1 MVVLVNPRLVVV
13 GEHIFVELLME
24 LLCVQR
30 IVLSVLVEVMIECMN
45 VFGDQRFID
54 PRFGFEFALFSS
66 LAVQTFTVPPAAEVF
81 EKPRFGFVRI
91 LILLRSQDVRN

>member
-30 IVLSVLVEVMIECMN
+30 IVLSVLVEVMIECMY
-45 VFGDQRFID
+45 VLADQRFMES
-54 PRFGFEFALFSS
+54 RFGFEFVLFSP
-66 LAVQTFTVPPAAEVF
+66 LVLQTFTVPAAAVF
-81 EKPRFGFVRI
+81 EKPRFGF
-91 LILLRSQDVRN
+91 LFYYAYRNSVSN